1 MNGILNLNKPAGIS
15 SAAAV
20 SRIKRL
26 LPRGVKIGHAGT
38 LDPFATGVLV
48 LLIGKATKLCEK
60 LMDETKQYEATVR
73 LGATTPTLDPTSE
86 EEIDSNANPVAREK
100 IESTLQKFTGEIQQ
114 SPPVYSALKVR
125 GRAAYA
131 RARDGEEVVLEARK
145 IHIYGIEVVGHEW
158 PFLQIRVDCGRGT
171 YIRSLARDIGEAL
184 GTKGYLTALKR
195 TAVGQFQIEKALTI
209 EKLQA
214 EGVEPFLQQL

>member
-1 MNGILNLNKPAGIS
+1 MRLSRRPGPASSRNSFQASADAMNGILNLNKPAGIS

-60 LMDETKQYEATVR
+60 LMDEAKQYEATVK

-86 EEIDSNANPVAREK
+86 EEIDSNAKPVTREK
-100 IESTLQKFTGEIQQ
+100 IESALQKFIGEIQQ
-114 SPPVYSALKVR
+114 SPPVYSALKVG

-158 PFLQIRVDCGRGT
+158 PFLQIRIDCGRGT
-171 YIRSLARDIGEAL
+171 YIR
-184 GTKGYLTALKR
+184 
-195 TAVGQFQIEKALTI
+195 
-209 EKLQA
+209 
-214 EGVEPFLQQL
+214 